1 MALHFDQSVF
11 KQRCQHLQAALKR
24 EHLEGILL
32 FKQESMFYLTGY
44 DTFGFCFF
52 QCLFVAADGRQV
64 LLTRAPDLRQAQHT
78 STLSDIRVWKDDK
91 GVSPASLLRE
101 VLSDY
106 GCQGQRL
113 GIELESYGLTG
124 RSWDSVREAMA
135 GFCELSDHS
144 EMVGRLRMIKD
155 EAELSY
161 VGRAAELADDALD
174 AAIDVTHSG
183 ADEGVILSRMQG
195 VVFAGGGDYPGNEF
209 IIGSGPDALLCR
221 YHSGRR
227 VLDSCDQL
235 TLEFAGVYRHY
246 HACLMR
252 TIVIGDP
259 SPLQIAM
266 HGACAEAMAACV
278 DVVRPGQNL
287 GAVFDAHA
295 RILDKA
301 GFRDHR
307 MNACGY
313 SLGAT
318 FTPTWMDYPMFY
330 HGNSEEIQPGMV
342 LFLHM
347 ILMNSKDATAMTL
360 GQTVRVVDSGAVPL
374 SRHRLDLIVRA

>member
-11 KQRCQHLQAALKR
+11 KQRCQHLQVALKR
-24 EHLEGILL
+24 EHLDGILL

-91 GVSPASLLRE
+91 GVSPAGLLRD

-124 RSWDSVREAMA
+124 RSWDSVREVMT
-135 GFCELSDHS
+135 GFCQLSDHS
-144 EMVGRLRMIKD
+144 EMVGRLRMVKD

-174 AAIDVTHSG
+174 AAIDVTRSG
-183 ADEGVILSRMQG
+183 VDEGPDFISNAR

-209 IIGSGPDALLCR
+209 IIGSGRDALLCR

-227 VLDSCDQL
+227 VLDSRDQL

-266 HGACAEAMAACV
+266 HEACADAMTACV

-287 GAVFDAHA
+287 WGRFLIPTPAFS
-295 RILDKA
+295 IKP
-301 GFRDHR
+301 GFGSSYE
-307 MNACGY
+307 C
-313 SLGAT
+313 L
-318 FTPTWMDYPMFY
+318 W
-330 HGNSEEIQPGMV
+330 
-342 LFLHM
+342 L
-347 ILMNSKDATAMTL
+347 
-360 GQTVRVVDSGAVPL
+360 
-374 SRHRLDLIVRA
+374 